1 MLEFIVPFN
10 NSKPKYLQLYDYIKH
25 EIIENQMKLGSKLPS
40 SRMLS
45 THLGVSRNTILSAY
59 ELLLAEGYIVSRQ
72 KSGYYV
78 TEQLDIAFMKP
89 PNNKSTVHQDP
100 VPLKKDIYEIDFK
113 YGHIDRRNFP
123 YKAWKTALTR
133 CLPPKHTSSSDYGNK
148 QGELPLRR
156 VLSEYIYRSR
166 GVHCTPEQI
175 VITSGTQMSLDHICR
190 LTHDKF
196 SSVAMENPGYIG
208 GKVIF
213 ELNNVDVLPI
223 HLKKDGIDM
232 DELTQSKCKLALV
245 TPSHQFPLGMTM
257 SVSKRIEVLKW
268 ANEVNG
274 YIIENDYEG
283 EFSHSG
289 QPIASLQSYDNNERV
304 IYLYNFSGSLL
315 PGARMSFYVLPNSL
329 IPHYQNTLGLIEQSV
344 PVYQQNA
351 LEDFILSG
359 EWEKHIRR
367 MRKIYKSKHVVLRN
381 AINTYFGK
389 SVEPIGNAVGLHLLL
404 RVHNGMDENTLI
416 ETALVAGVKVYTTSQ
431 FWIDAKK
438 IDTALVLIGFGN
450 TTNEEITKG
459 IALLKHAWFGN
470 TSS

>member
-1 MLEFIVPFN
+1 
-10 NSKPKYLQLYDYIKH
+10 
-25 EIIENQMKLGSKLPS
+25 
-40 SRMLS
+40 
-45 THLGVSRNTILSAY
+45 
-59 ELLLAEGYIVSRQ
+59 
-72 KSGYYV
+72 
-78 TEQLDIAFMKP
+78 
-89 PNNKSTVHQDP
+89 
-100 VPLKKDIYEIDFK
+100 
-113 YGHIDRRNFP
+113 
-123 YKAWKTALTR
+123 
-133 CLPPKHTSSSDYGNK
+133 
-148 QGELPLRR
+148 
-156 VLSEYIYRSR
+156 
-166 GVHCTPEQI
+166 
-175 VITSGTQMSLDHICR
+175 
-190 LTHDKF
+190 
-196 SSVAMENPGYIG
+196 
-208 GKVIF
+208 
-213 ELNNVDVLPI
+213 
-223 HLKKDGIDM
+223 
-232 DELTQSKCKLALV
+232 
-245 TPSHQFPLGMTM
+245 
-257 SVSKRIEVLKW
+257 
-268 ANEVNG
+268 
-274 YIIENDYEG
+274 
-283 EFSHSG
+283 
-289 QPIASLQSYDNNERV
+289 
-304 IYLYNFSGSLL
+304 
-315 PGARMSFYVLPNSL
+315 MSFYVLPNSL